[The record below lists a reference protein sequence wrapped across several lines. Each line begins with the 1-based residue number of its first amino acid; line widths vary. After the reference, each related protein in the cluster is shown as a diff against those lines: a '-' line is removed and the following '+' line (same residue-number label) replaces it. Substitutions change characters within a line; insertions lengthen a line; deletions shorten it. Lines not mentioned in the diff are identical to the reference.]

1 MKRFWLKTFW
11 ALNCMVLCTLSFAAG
26 PGYHV
31 IKKFQLGGEGGW
43 DCLTVDSAARRMYVS
58 RGTHVMIVDIDSGTV
73 AGDIPD
79 TLGVHAIALVP
90 ELNRGFISCGKTNTA
105 AIFDIKTQKIIGTV
119 NTGNNPDVILYD
131 PASKKIFTFNGR
143 SNDATVIDPAA
154 GVVVSTIALGGK
166 PEFAAAD
173 GTGKIYV
180 NIEDKSE
187 VIELDTQKYLV
198 TKRFSLTP
206 GEEPSGI
213 GLDTEHHRVFSGCHN
228 KMMTVLDTQSGK
240 VIATLPIG
248 TGVDGNGFDPATGL
262 AFSSNGE
269 GTLTVVQASSG
280 TYSVAETVPTQRGAR
295 TMALDTV
302 THTIYLPTAEFSPAP
317 EPTKEN
323 PKPRPIPIKGTFA
336 ILVVGK

>member
-1 MKRFWLKTFW
+1 MKKTILVAISLF
-11 ALNCMVLCTLSFAAG
+11 ASLVCGTGFAAG

-31 IKKFQLGGEGGW
+31 IKKLQLGGEGGW
-43 DCLTVDSAARRMYVS
+43 DCLTVDSAARRLYVS

-79 TLGVHAIALVP
+79 TPGVHAIALAP
-90 ELNRGFISCGKTNTA
+90 ELNRGFISCGKTNTVV
-105 AIFDIKTQKIIGTV
+105 IFDMTTLKILGTV
-119 NTGNNPDVILYD
+119 NTGANPDVILYD
-131 PASKKIFTFNGR
+131 PASKKVFTFNGR
-143 SNDATVIDPAA
+143 GNDATVFEADS

-173 GTGKIYV
+173 GAGKIYV
-180 NIEDKSE
+180 NIEDKNE
-187 VIELDTQKYLV
+187 VVELDSRKYLV
-198 TKRFSLTP
+198 TKRFPLNP

-213 GLDTEHHRVFSGCHN
+213 GLDARQHRVFSGCHN
-228 KMMTVLDTQSGK
+228 KMITVLDTDAGR
-240 VIATLPIG
+240 VIATIPIG
-248 TGVDGNGFDPATGL
+248 AGVDGNGFDPATGL

-269 GTLTVVQASSG
+269 GTLTVAQESAG
-280 TYSVAETVPTQRGAR
+280 TYTVAETVPTQRGAR
-295 TMALDTV
+295 TMALDPA
-302 THTIYLPTAEFSPAP
+302 THTVYLPTAEFSPAP